1 MSTLGSMKQNDPWW
15 RKWFFLTLVVLAA
28 LGILGVAGFY
38 LWFVF
43 PVQKIRGLTYLETP
57 HLILYYIILNLLD
70 VGGIILFAQLLYFRR
85 VNSYNPIRD
94 GIILG
99 IYLVIF
105 SWGVDIVVY
114 VFLRN
119 TLPSI
124 HEYFLGKNQPE
135 IGIAWL
141 VGFAAAVLA
150 GWLEKRRRTL
160 PGHLFWR
167 KVLLCSSVLIGV
179 AAALTIIGITLF
191 DIHP

>member
-1 MSTLGSMKQNDPWW
+1 MSAFEGIKQNHPWW
-15 RKWFFLTLVVLAA
+15 RKLIFMTLVILAT
-28 LGILGVAGFY
+28 LGVLGLTGFY
-38 LWFVF
+38 LWFLF

-57 HLILYYIILNLLD
+57 HLILYYTILNLLD
-70 VGGIILFAQLLYFRR
+70 VVGIILFAQLLYFRR
-85 VNSYNPIRD
+85 VNAYNPVRD

-99 IYLVIF
+99 IYMVVL

-141 VGFAAAVLA
+141 VALAAAVLA

-160 PGHLFWR
+160 PARLFRR
-167 KVLLCSSVLIGV
+167 KVLLCSSVLIGA
-179 AAALTIIGITLF
+179 AAALTLIGIALF
-191 DIHP
+191 DIQP